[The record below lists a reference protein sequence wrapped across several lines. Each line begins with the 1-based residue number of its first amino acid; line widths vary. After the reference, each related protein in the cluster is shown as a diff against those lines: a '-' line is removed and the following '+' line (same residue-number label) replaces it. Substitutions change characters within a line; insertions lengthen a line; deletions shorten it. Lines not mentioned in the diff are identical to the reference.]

1 MWGVSKAVSQG
12 LKGDKHGEGIR
23 EHFIASEDILIQQH
37 FDGDFGAEAEHGIGS
52 IKILRDSYDT

>member
-12 LKGDKHGEGIR
+12 VKGDKHREGIG

-37 FDGDFGAEAEHGIGS
+37 FDGDWGGS
-52 IKILRDSYDT
+52 